1 MSILSAS
8 QWTAQNRAVL
18 CVGKI
23 GPNGSRGSDGT
34 PGPNGPTGA
43 TGPTGPSGP
52 TGPTGLQGVVGST
65 GATGPTG
72 PVSFPLTFLNAQT
85 GGGYQE
91 YTLTTDNV
99 NGLILI
105 NNNSAEN
112 SPEIVLNV
120 SGASTGSWW
129 MIKASLRYQV
139 TIAWKI
145 SVSDTVRI
153 LGTLPVATETNPTN
167 LIYVYWDG
175 TTLNLY

>member
-8 QWTAQNRAVL
+8 QWTAQNRTVL
-18 CVGKI
+18 CVGKT
-23 GPNGSRGSDGT
+23 GPNGSIGSDGT

-72 PVSFPLTFLNAQT
+72 PVSFPLTFIDAQT
-85 GGGYQE
+85 DGGYKE
-91 YTLTTDNV
+91 YILTPANV

-105 NNNSAEN
+105 KNNSPEN
-112 SPEIVLNV
+112 SPEVVLIVSAAPV
-120 SGASTGSWW
+120 GSWW
-129 MIKASLRYQV
+129 MIKASLMYQV
-139 TIAWKI
+139 TVKWSV
-145 SVSDTVRI
+145 SVSDTARI
-153 LGTLPVATETNPTN
+153 LGTLPTATYANPTN